1 MASGVGVLGVVCCC
15 NGRVPLILVVD
26 TLVVV
31 VWRCKGIITTKE
43 VPYFINPKEVSFVV
57 AVLSALAFLSRAEIG
72 EIRVVGGIPFYLP
85 SCSVWTKV
93 GGCGSKE
100 ARSAGTHSSPPFGQR
115 DWI

>member
-1 MASGVGVLGVVCCC
+1 MAAYLRSVSS
-15 NGRVPLILVVD
+15 ILVFVCFC
-26 TLVVV
+26 
-31 VWRCKGIITTKE
+31 RCKGIVTTKE

-72 EIRVVGGIPFYLP
+72 EIRVVGVIPFYLP

-100 ARSAGTHSSPPFGQR
+100 ARSAGTWELGKNM
-115 DWI
+115 